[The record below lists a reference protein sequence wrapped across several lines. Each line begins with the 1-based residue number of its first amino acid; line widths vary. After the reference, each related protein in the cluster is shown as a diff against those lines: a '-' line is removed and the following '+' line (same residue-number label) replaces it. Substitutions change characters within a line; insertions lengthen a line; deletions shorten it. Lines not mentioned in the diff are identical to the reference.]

1 MNTSPSRARRRF
13 WAAYRPPGWTV
24 ERIIGTVLLVA
35 APLTARTKFTVGTSA
50 IVAVGVAGW
59 IAFLAFER
67 RLPRLALSALG
78 ISAVATAQ
86 TIAVTDD
93 GTGVIM
99 VCVALTGLATYTRP
113 TLSTIMAI
121 TGLVLSS
128 AVLGQLAR
136 GLPLSDLA
144 GDATVILVVVVL
156 ALVRRDY
163 RVKAEHAQSLL
174 EQEEHARREH
184 ARAAALDERA
194 RIARELHDVLAH
206 ALGSLAIQLEVA
218 DVLLSEQRDVDAA
231 LPRVRQA
238 RRLAV
243 EGLTEARHAVAAL
256 RDDVPPLPEALSQ
269 LVADH
274 VSGGAN
280 AVTLTVN
287 GAARPVAAN
296 AAVSLIRTAREA
308 LTNAAKHAPG
318 AAVTVVVAYLTDT
331 VQLSIRNTS
340 TVRSADAGG
349 PRGYGLTGMAE
360 RVALAGGTFAAG
372 EDAEGWHVAAE
383 VPG

>member
-1 MNTSPSRARRRF
+1 MDTPPSRAHRRF

-35 APLTARTKFTVGTSA
+35 APLTARTSLAVGTWA

-59 IAFLAFER
+59 IVFLAFER
-67 RLPRLALSALG
+67 RLPMLALSALG

-113 TLSTIMAI
+113 TLGTIMAV

-144 GDATVILVVVVL
+144 ADATVILLVVVL

-174 EQEEHARREH
+174 EREEQARREH

-218 DVLLSEQRDVDAA
+218 DVLLSEQHDVDAA

-238 RRLAV
+238 RRLAA

-256 RDDVPPLPEALSQ
+256 RDDVPPLPVALSQ
-269 LVADH
+269 LVANH

-280 AVTLTVN
+280 AVTLTVE
-287 GAARPVAAN
+287 GTPRPIAAN

-308 LTNAAKHAPG
+308 LTNAARHAPG
-318 AAVTVVVAYLTDT
+318 AAVTVVVAYLADT
-331 VQLSIRNTS
+331 VRLSIRNMS
-340 TVRSADAGG
+340 TVRPTEAAG

-360 RVALAGGTFAAG
+360 RVALAGGTLATG
-372 EDAEGWHVAAE
+372 EYAEGWHVTAE